1 MFNENTKQQKT
12 YIKMI
17 KYKTK
22 EEVLKDIEEHL
33 TPWEQKELADEV
45 VSKYVDLNEYIDNN
59 RDNIDIEAILDDY
72 IKYHTTDEVL
82 DRIDDA
88 YGIAEYVS
96 NDRYMAEYMLDEFKT
111 RPSDF
116 VDALNRSI
124 LTLTD
129 ILEEVKENKDLYEEL
144 KKFVIEKCIDEN
156 AIGENATAHDLIKE
170 KDSI

>member
-1 MFNENTKQQKT
+1 MFNSS
-12 YIKMI
+12 
-17 KYKTK
+17 
-22 EEVLKDIEEHL
+22 
-33 TPWEQKELADEV
+33 EQKELADEV
-45 VSKYVDLNEYIDNN
+45 VSKYIDLNEYIDNN
-59 RDNIDIEAILDDY
+59 RDNIDIEVILDDY

-82 DRIDDA
+82 DKIDDA

-96 NDRYMAEYMLDEFKT
+96 NDRYMTEYMLDEFKT

-144 KKFVIEKCIDEN
+144 KKFVIE
-156 AIGENATAHDLIKE
+156 NATVRDLIKK

>member
-1 MFNENTKQQKT
+1 MFDENTKQQKT
-12 YIKMI
+12 YTKMI

-22 EEVLKDIEEHL
+22 EEVLKDIEEYL
-33 TPWEQKELADEV
+33 MPWEQKELAEEI
-45 VSKYVDLNEYIDNN
+45 VSKYIDLNEYIDNN

-72 IKYHTTDEVL
+72 IKYHSTNELL
-82 DRIDDA
+82 DKIDDA

-96 NDRYMAEYMLDEFKT
+96 NDRYLAEYMLDKFKT

-144 KKFVIEKCIDEN
+144 KKFVIE
-156 AIGENATAHDLIKE
+156 NATVRDLIKK

>member
-1 MFNENTKQQKT
+1 MFDENTKQQKT
-12 YIKMI
+12 YTKMI

-22 EEVLKDIEEHL
+22 EEVLKDIEEYL
-33 TPWEQKELADEV
+33 MPWEQKELAEEI
-45 VSKYVDLNEYIDNN
+45 VSKYIDLNEYIDNN

-72 IKYHTTDEVL
+72 IKYHSTDELL
-82 DRIDDA
+82 DKIDDA

-96 NDRYMAEYMLDEFKT
+96 NDRYLAEYMLDKFKT

-144 KKFVIEKCIDEN
+144 KKFVIE
-156 AIGENATAHDLIKE
+156 NATVRDLIKK

>member
-1 MFNENTKQQKT
+1 MFDENAKQQKT
-12 YIKMI
+12 YTKMI
-17 KYKTK
+17 TYKTK

-59 RDNIDIEAILDDY
+59 RDNIDIEVILDDY

-82 DRIDDA
+82 DKIDDA

-96 NDRYMAEYMLDEFKT
+96 NDSYMTEYMLDEFKT

-144 KKFVIEKCIDEN
+144 KKFVIE
-156 AIGENATAHDLIKE
+156 NATVRDLIK
-170 KDSI
+170 KKNSI

>member
-1 MFNENTKQQKT
+1 MFDENAKQQKT
-12 YIKMI
+12 YTKMI
-17 KYKTK
+17 TYKTK

-59 RDNIDIEAILDDY
+59 RDNIDIEVILDDY

-82 DRIDDA
+82 DKIDDA

-96 NDRYMAEYMLDEFKT
+96 NDSYMTEYMLDEFKT

>member
-1 MFNENTKQQKT
+1 
-12 YIKMI
+12 MI

-22 EEVLKDIEEHL
+22 EEVLKDIEEYL
-33 TPWEQKELADEV
+33 MPWEQKELAEEIV
-45 VSKYVDLNEYIDNN
+45 GKYVDIDEYIDNN
-59 RDNIDIEAILDDY
+59 REEVDIEALLDNY
-72 IKYHTTDEVL
+72 IECHSTDELL

-96 NDRYMAEYMLDEFKT
+96 NDRYLSEYMLDEFKT

-144 KKFVIEKCIDEN
+144 KKFVIE
-156 AIGENATAHDLIKE
+156 NATVRDLIKK

>member
-1 MFNENTKQQKT
+1 MLNENTKQQKT
-12 YIKMI
+12 YTKMI

-22 EEVLKDIEEHL
+22 EEVLKDIEEYL
-33 TPWEQKELADEV
+33 MPWEQKELAEEIV
-45 VSKYVDLNEYIDNN
+45 GKYVDIDEYIDNN
-59 RDNIDIEAILDDY
+59 RDNIDIEALLDDY
-72 IKYHTTDEVL
+72 IECHSTDEVL

-96 NDRYMAEYMLDEFKT
+96 NDRYLAEYMLDKFKT

-144 KKFVIEKCIDEN
+144 KKFVIENAIGEN
-156 AIGENATAHDLIKE
+156 AIGENATVRDLIKK

>member
-1 MFNENTKQQKT
+1 MFDENTKQQKT
-12 YIKMI
+12 YTKMI

-22 EEVLKDIEEHL
+22 EEVLKDIEEYL
-33 TPWEQKELADEV
+33 MPWEQKELAEEV

-59 RDNIDIEAILDDY
+59 RDNIDIQVILDDY

-82 DRIDDA
+82 DKIDDA

-96 NDRYMAEYMLDEFKT
+96 NDRYLSEYMLDEFKT

-144 KKFVIEKCIDEN
+144 KKFVIE
-156 AIGENATAHDLIKE
+156 NATVRDLIKK

>member
-1 MFNENTKQQKT
+1 MFDENTKQQKT
-12 YIKMI
+12 YTKMI

-22 EEVLKDIEEHL
+22 EEVLKDIEEYL
-33 TPWEQKELADEV
+33 MPWEQKELAEEI
-45 VSKYVDLNEYIDNN
+45 VSKYIDLNEYIDNN
-59 RDNIDIEAILDDY
+59 RDNIDIEAILDNY
-72 IKYHTTDEVL
+72 IKYHTTDELL
-82 DRIDDA
+82 DKIDDA

-96 NDRYMAEYMLDEFKT
+96 NDSYMTEYMLDEFKT

-144 KKFVIEKCIDEN
+144 KKFVIE
-156 AIGENATAHDLIKE
+156 NATVRDLIK
-170 KDSI
+170 KKNSI

>member
-1 MFNENTKQQKT
+1 
-12 YIKMI
+12 MI
-17 KYKTK
+17 TYKTK

-33 TPWEQKELADEV
+33 TPWEQKELAEEI

-59 RDNIDIEAILDDY
+59 RDNIDIEVILDDY

-82 DRIDDA
+82 DKIDDA

-96 NDRYMAEYMLDEFKT
+96 NDRYMTEYMLDEFKT

-144 KKFVIEKCIDEN
+144 KKFVIE
-156 AIGENATAHDLIKE
+156 NATVRDLIKK

>member
-1 MFNENTKQQKT
+1 MFDENAKQQKT
-12 YIKMI
+12 YTKMI

-22 EEVLKDIEEHL
+22 EEVLKDIEEYL
-33 TPWEQKELADEV
+33 MPWEQKELADEV
-45 VSKYVDLNEYIDNN
+45 VSKYVGLNEYIDNN
-59 RDNIDIEAILDDY
+59 REEVDIEALLDDY
-72 IKYHTTDEVL
+72 IERHSTDELL
-82 DRIDDA
+82 DKIDDA

-96 NDRYMAEYMLDEFKT
+96 NDRYMAEYMLDKFKA

-116 VDALNRSI
+116 IDALNRSI

-144 KKFVIEKCIDEN
+144 KKFVIEN
-156 AIGENATAHDLIKE
+156 AIGENVTAHDLIKK

>member
-1 MFNENTKQQKT
+1 MFDENTKQQKT
-12 YIKMI
+12 HTKMI

-22 EEVLKDIEEHL
+22 EEVLKDIEEYL
-33 TPWEQKELADEV
+33 MPWEQKELAEEI
-45 VSKYVDLNEYIDNN
+45 VSKYIDLNEYIDNN

-82 DRIDDA
+82 DKIDDA

-96 NDRYMAEYMLDEFKT
+96 NDRYLAEYMLDKFKT

-170 KDSI
+170 KDFI

>member
-1 MFNENTKQQKT
+1 MFDENAKQQKT
-12 YIKMI
+12 YTKMI
-17 KYKTK
+17 TYKTK

-59 RDNIDIEAILDDY
+59 RDNIDIEVILDDY

-82 DRIDDA
+82 DKIDDA

-96 NDRYMAEYMLDEFKT
+96 NDRYLAEYMLDEFKT

-144 KKFVIEKCIDEN
+144 KKFVIE
-156 AIGENATAHDLIKE
+156 NATVRDLIK
-170 KDSI
+170 KKNSI

>member
-1 MFNENTKQQKT
+1 MFDENAKQQKT
-12 YIKMI
+12 YTKMI
-17 KYKTK
+17 TYKTK

-33 TPWEQKELADEV
+33 TPWEQKELAEEIV
-45 VSKYVDLNEYIDNN
+45 GKYVDIDEYIDNN
-59 RDNIDIEAILDDY
+59 REEVDIEALLDNY
-72 IKYHTTDEVL
+72 IECHSTDELL

-96 NDRYMAEYMLDEFKT
+96 NDRYLAEYMLDEFKT

-144 KKFVIEKCIDEN
+144 KKFVIE
-156 AIGENATAHDLIKE
+156 NATVRDLIKK

>member
-1 MFNENTKQQKT
+1 
-12 YIKMI
+12 MI
-17 KYKTK
+17 TYKTK

-33 TPWEQKELADEV
+33 TPWEQKELAEEI

-59 RDNIDIEAILDDY
+59 RDNIDIEVILDDY

-82 DRIDDA
+82 DKIDDA

-96 NDRYMAEYMLDEFKT
+96 NDRYMTEYMLDEFKT

-156 AIGENATAHDLIKE
+156 AIAHDLINK
-170 KDSI
+170 KDSIFK

>member
-1 MFNENTKQQKT
+1 
-12 YIKMI
+12 MI

-22 EEVLKDIEEHL
+22 EEVLKDIEEYL
-33 TPWEQKELADEV
+33 MPWEQKELAEEI
-45 VSKYVDLNEYIDNN
+45 VSKYIDLNEYIDNN

-82 DRIDDA
+82 DKIDDA

-96 NDRYMAEYMLDEFKT
+96 NDRYLAEYMLDKFKT

-129 ILEEVKENKDLYEEL
+129 VLEEVKENKDLYEEL
-144 KKFVIEKCIDEN
+144 KKFVIEKCIDGN
-156 AIGENATAHDLIKE
+156 AIAHDLINK
-170 KDSI
+170 KDSIFK

>member
-1 MFNENTKQQKT
+1 MFDENTKQQKT
-12 YIKMI
+12 YTKMI

-22 EEVLKDIEEHL
+22 EEVLKDIEEYL
-33 TPWEQKELADEV
+33 MPWEQKELAEEIV
-45 VSKYVDLNEYIDNN
+45 GKYVDIDEYIDNN
-59 RDNIDIEAILDDY
+59 RDNIDIEVILDDY

-82 DRIDDA
+82 DKIDDV

-96 NDRYMAEYMLDEFKT
+96 NDSYMTEYTLDEFKT

-129 ILEEVKENKDLYEEL
+129 ILEEVKENEDLYEEL

-156 AIGENATAHDLIKE
+156 ATAHDLIDK
-170 KDSI
+170 KDSIFK

>member
-1 MFNENTKQQKT
+1 MFDENTKQQKT
-12 YIKMI
+12 YTKMI

-33 TPWEQKELADEV
+33 TPWEQKELAEEIV
-45 VSKYVDLNEYIDNN
+45 GKYVDIDEYIDNN
-59 RDNIDIEAILDDY
+59 REEVDIEALLDDY
-72 IKYHTTDEVL
+72 IERHSTDELL

-96 NDRYMAEYMLDEFKT
+96 NDRYLAEYMLDEFKT

-144 KKFVIEKCIDEN
+144 KKFVIE
-156 AIGENATAHDLIKE
+156 NATVRDLIKK